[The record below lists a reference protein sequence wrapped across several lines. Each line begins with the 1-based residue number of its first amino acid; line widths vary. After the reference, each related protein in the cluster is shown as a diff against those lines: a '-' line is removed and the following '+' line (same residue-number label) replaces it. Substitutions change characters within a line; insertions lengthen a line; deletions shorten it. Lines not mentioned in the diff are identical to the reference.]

1 MSNIVDVCLSPDLI
15 HLFSLKNKVVV
26 IIDIFRATSV
36 ICTALNNGITEVIPI
51 SDLSQL
57 NEFDSN
63 DFLIAAERDGKIVDG
78 FKFGN
83 SPLHYHNNPHIL
95 GKKLVL
101 TTTNGTRAI
110 NLSKNEAESV
120 IIASFLNI
128 TAVSDFLKKQQK
140 DILILCSGWKG
151 KISLED
157 TLFAGFIL
165 EKLVKL
171 GFKSES
177 DSSFLSRQLYNDS
190 RTNLIKFALQSS
202 HKKRTENLGIDKD
215 LKFCLQLDVFDNV
228 PIHKDG
234 GIVLI

>member
-63 DFLIAAERDGKIVDG
+63 NFLIAAERDGKIVDG

>member
-110 NLSKNEAESV
+110 NLSKNAAESV

-157 TLFAGFIL
+157 TLFAGLML

-215 LKFCLQLDVFDNV
+215 LKFCLQLDIFDNV

>member
-26 IIDIFRATSV
+26 VIDIFRASSV

-51 SDLSQL
+51 SDLGQL

-63 DFLIAAERDGKIVDG
+63 NFLIAAERDGKIVEG

-83 SPLHYHNNPHIL
+83 SPLHYHENPDIL

-128 TAVSDFLKKQQK
+128 TAVSNFLKKQQK
-140 DILILCSGWKG
+140 DILVLCSGWKG

-165 EKLVKL
+165 EKLIKL

-215 LKFCLQLDVFDNV
+215 LKFCLQLDIFDNV
-228 PIHKDG
+228 PIFKEG
-234 GIVLI
+234 GIVLL

>member
-1 MSNIVDVCLSPDLI
+1 M
-15 HLFSLKNKVVV
+15 
-26 IIDIFRATSV
+26 
-36 ICTALNNGITEVIPI
+36 
-51 SDLSQL
+51 
-57 NEFDSN
+57 
-63 DFLIAAERDGKIVDG
+63 
-78 FKFGN
+78 
-83 SPLHYHNNPHIL
+83 
-95 GKKLVL
+95 
-101 TTTNGTRAI
+101 
-110 NLSKNEAESV
+110 
-120 IIASFLNI
+120 
-128 TAVSDFLKKQQK
+128 
-140 DILILCSGWKG
+140 CSGWKG

-157 TLFAGFIL
+157 TLFAGFML

>member
-110 NLSKNEAESV
+110 NLSKNAAESV

-157 TLFAGFIL
+157 TLFAGLML

-177 DSSFLSRQLYNDS
+177 DSSFLSRQLYSDS

-215 LKFCLQLDVFDNV
+215 LKFCLQLDIFDNV